1 MKKGARNALLVIIAI
16 AVAFGGGAA
25 WQFTMARQARTDL
38 QEVQQQL
45 DGIQK
50 QRALDGLESALAMA
64 ALAAGLGD
72 YERGRQL
79 ASDYFTALQEQVN
92 VAEPANRASLEDVLA
107 RRDAIIT
114 ELSRAEPAS
123 GRDVAALLTAFQ
135 RAIGK
140 EPTVP
145 PALVSDTAGGPAM

>member
-16 AVAFGGGAA
+16 AVSFGGGAA
-25 WQFTMARQARTDL
+25 WQFTKARQARTEW
-38 QEVQQQL
+38 QQVRQQL
-45 DGIQK
+45 DGIER
-50 QRALDGLESALAMA
+50 QRALDALESSLAMA

-72 YERGRQL
+72 FERARRL
-79 ASDYFTALQEQVN
+79 ASDYFTALQQQVTATAP
-92 VAEPANRASLEDVLA
+92 AERAGLEEVLA

-123 GRDVAALLTAFQ
+123 GRDMAALLTAFQ

-145 PALVSDTAGGPAM
+145 PSVVADTTGGPAT